1 MNKVLVVDNDL
12 LILRF
17 VSDVL
22 SKEGYQ
28 VITAKDGLSALD
40 ILREITPQAI
50 IVDLVMPNIDGKRL
64 CRLIRG
70 IERLKESRLII
81 LSATLAEEQIDIA
94 ELGADA
100 CIAKGPFRE
109 MARHLVDVL
118 KHSGGERSRFGSRE
132 TIGVRDVYKRTIT
145 TELLFAKRHLEAML
159 EGMAEGILEINS
171 AGRLIY
177 ANSAACSFLNMQVTD
192 VLGAHFTEVLPD
204 PGLKRVEDLLKRLG
218 EHPKKVLEESAI
230 ELNGYRLRLDILPI
244 QDGQES
250 TAIIIF
256 SDVTEQKRME
266 EILDQAQKMEALG
279 TIAGGIAHD
288 FNNLLMGIQGN
299 VSLILAELEPD
310 HIHFDRLKAIENYV
324 QSGADLANQ
333 LLGLGRSRSRNFVPT
348 SLNDLIN
355 KSSSMFGRTNKEI
368 VIHRRLEE
376 NLWITATDPVQIE
389 QVLINL
395 YVNAWQAMTAGGTLC
410 LETENV
416 TLSEQFVNPYGVQSG
431 RYVKMS
437 ISDNGIGMSR
447 ETMKR
452 IFEPFFTTKERGKGT
467 GLGLASTY
475 RIVRSHGGFITVS
488 SEVGAGTTFDIFLP
502 ASGDKALDA
511 TRSSPK
517 PVMGKGTI
525 QFIDDEE
532 WVLDVTEQMLE
543 NMGYRSLTAKSGR
556 EAIEVYQK
564 HWSEIDMVILDM
576 TMPDMGGGETFEKL
590 CNINPGIK
598 VLLSSG
604 YDLNEEVSEILAR
617 GFKGFIQKPFTMR
630 ELSEK
635 LRETLENE

>member
-1 MNKVLVVDNDL
+1 M
-12 LILRF
+12 
-17 VSDVL
+17 
-22 SKEGYQ
+22 G
-28 VITAKDGLSALD
+28 
-40 ILREITPQAI
+40 
-50 IVDLVMPNIDGKRL
+50 
-64 CRLIRG
+64 
-70 IERLKESRLII
+70 
-81 LSATLAEEQIDIA
+81 
-94 ELGADA
+94 
-100 CIAKGPFRE
+100 
-109 MARHLVDVL
+109 RHLVDVL

-171 AGRLIY
+171 EGRLIY

-192 VLGAHFTEVLPD
+192 LLGAHFTEMLSD
-204 PGLKRVEDLLKRLG
+204 PSFKRVGDLLKRLG
-218 EHPKKVLEESAI
+218 EPPKKVFEESAV
-230 ELNGYRLRLDILPI
+230 ELNGHQLRLDILPI

-310 HIHFDRLKAIENYV
+310 HIHFDKLKAIENYV

-348 SLNDLIN
+348 NLNDLIN

-395 YVNAWQAMTAGGTLC
+395 YVNAWQAMTARGTLC

-431 RYVKMS
+431 RYAKMS
-437 ISDNGIGMSR
+437 ISDNGTGMSR

-475 RIVRSHGGFITVS
+475 RIVRSHGGFVTVS
-488 SEVGAGTTFDIFLP
+488 SKVGAGTTFDIFLP
-502 ASGDKALDA
+502 ASGDKAFDA
-511 TRSSPK
+511 RRSSAK

-532 WVLDVTEQMLE
+532 GVLDVTKQMLE

-556 EAIEVYQK
+556 EAIEVYK
-564 HWSEIDMVILDM
+564 EHWSEIDMVILDM

-598 VLLSSG
+598 ALLSSG